1 MSQLLNVSMNSP
13 SLSGHLSVQLGGFEL
28 QTGDFEIPLSGV
40 TAIFG
45 HSGSGKTT
53 FIRCL
58 AGFESAAKGEVTFG
72 DQAWLTARKTLP
84 IHKRGLGYVF
94 QEASLFPHLNVN
106 DNLLYGLKRASKTG
120 KQQTISFEQV
130 VEWLGL
136 TLLLN
141 RDVQTLSGGER
152 QRVAI
157 GRTLLSQPSILMM
170 DEPMAALD
178 LFSKR
183 AIMPYL
189 ERLRDELD
197 IPILY
202 ISHSPQEVERLAD
215 HVLFMEKG
223 KIISIE
229 PIEQALNREGTPLYQ
244 GEEPKSVMKATLV
257 EQLET
262 EGLSRVEVGSDSLY
276 VPHLQQVVGSEVR
289 LVIAAQQVSLM
300 SAKPEQTSMLNHL
313 PVLIESIEPHNDYS
327 VMLRL
332 RLAASSLPLLAQV
345 TKRSV
350 HSLGLSP
357 GQNWVAAIK
366 SVAILD

>member
-1 MSQLLNVSMNSP
+1 MSTTSQL
-13 SLSGHLSVQLGGFEL
+13 SGQLSVRLGDFEL
-28 QTGDFEIPLSGV
+28 QTGNFEIPLSGL

-58 AGFESAAKGEVTFG
+58 AGFEPKAKGEVFFK
-72 DQAWLTARKTLP
+72 DQAWLEGRKSLP

-94 QEASLFPHLNVN
+94 QEASLFPHLNVAK
-106 DNLLYGLKRASKTG
+106 NLTYGLKRANKAG
-120 KQQTISFEQV
+120 KQQNISFEQV
-130 VEWLGL
+130 VDWLGL
-136 TLLLN
+136 TLLLG

-178 LFSKR
+178 LFAKR

-223 KIISIE
+223 RILGLE

-244 GEEPKSVMKATLV
+244 GEEPKSVLKATLS
-257 EQLET
+257 EHLPL
-262 EGLSRVEVGSDSLY
+262 EGLSLVRFGENVLY
-276 VPHLQQVVGSEVR
+276 VPHLQQEVGSEVR
-289 LVIAAQQVSLM
+289 LVIAAQQISLM
-300 SAKPEQTSMLNHL
+300 KAKPEQTSMLNHL
-313 PVLIESIEPHNDYS
+313 PVSIESIEPHNDYS
-327 VMLRL
+327 MLLRL
-332 RLAASSLPLLAQV
+332 RVAASSLPLLAQV

-350 HSLGLSP
+350 DTLSLSP